1 MKSVVREK
9 SARHVL
15 WGLGHRKV
23 PLVPGAEAEMP
34 GSTLQ
39 SEWPWA
45 LVYGGRWD
53 QPNENLFWLS
63 SNTSQRLERSERS
76 LREWVCCECGVIHDR
91 DINAALNIFRTGCD
105 TLASEVR

>member
-1 MKSVVREK
+1 VRFMKSVVREK

-39 SEWPWA
+39 SEWP
-45 LVYGGRWD
+45 
-53 QPNENLFWLS
+53 
-63 SNTSQRLERSERS
+63 
-76 LREWVCCECGVIHDR
+76 
-91 DINAALNIFRTGCD
+91 
-105 TLASEVR
+105 